1 MKARS
6 TSAIGFAGRL
16 RPFPDPAFERR
27 RLDGARTNRVCP
39 DALSNEVGGD
49 RFGQSDH
56 RGLGRAVGI
65 AIGNAA
71 DGRHRGRDID
81 DRARLLLQHAG
92 QECPDRAMHRLDVE
106 IEREVPVLFGALEHA
121 AVVHIA
127 GAVDEHV
134 ERAEFG
140 GDLLGERLRP
150 TAVERASSFRRLA
163 LLMPSSL
170 LSSTSVAI
178 TLAPSAAKASAI
190 ARPIP
195 CPAAVTSATLPCR
208 RFAIRSF
215 LRHTHINGIP
225 ARLVHAAIARPSAG
239 SNLAQ
244 DPFQARVRR
253 RLCMTACQ

>member
-1 MKARS
+1 MGWRSMKARS
-6 TSAIGFAGRL
+6 TSAIGLARRL
-16 RPFPDPAFERR
+16 RAFPDPAFERR
-27 RLDGARTNRVCP
+27 RLDGARTDRVGA

-56 RGLGRAVGI
+56 RGLGRAVGV
-65 AIGNAA
+65 AVGNAA
-71 DGRHRGRDID
+71 DRRHRGRDID

-92 QECPDRAMHRLDVE
+92 QECPDRAVHRLDVE

-134 ERAEFG
+134 ESRRIRPRSG
-140 GDLLGERLRP
+140 WRRLRP
-150 TAVERASSFRRLA
+150 TAVERASSFRRFA

-178 TLAPSAAKASAI
+178 TLAPSAANASAI
-190 ARPIP
+190 ARPMP

-208 RFAIRSF
+208 RFAISSF
-215 LRHTHINGIP
+215 LRHTHINGIRP
-225 ARLVHAAIARPSAG
+225 RLVHAGDRGALCRPHRAG
-239 SNLAQ
+239 GA
-244 DPFQARVRR
+244 
-253 RLCMTACQ
+253 